1 MSFVKGMIN
10 YKLNKKISSNCKHYI
25 VSKSLHIFHPSGK
38 QLFKKKMAQSKQS
51 MQIFFLIFG
60 YPNISANV

>member
-10 YKLNKKISSNCKHYI
+10 YKLNKKISSNYKHYI

-51 MQIFFLIFG
+51 MQNFF
-60 YPNISANV
+60 